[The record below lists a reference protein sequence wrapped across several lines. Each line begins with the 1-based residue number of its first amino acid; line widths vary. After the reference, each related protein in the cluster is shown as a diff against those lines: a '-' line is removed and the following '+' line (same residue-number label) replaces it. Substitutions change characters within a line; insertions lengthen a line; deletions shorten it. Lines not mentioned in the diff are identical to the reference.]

1 MSLELWYLFFGTLLV
16 LIAFMASAVKQ
27 WPLTTTMVYLFAGI
41 VIGPLGIGVAA
52 IHPLED
58 ARLLEWA
65 AELVVIV
72 SLFTAGLKLRAPF
85 KDGKWKVPVRLAFGS
100 MALTVGLITLVG
112 VFGLGLPL
120 GAAVLLGAI
129 LAPTDPVLASDVQLE
144 SATDQD
150 RIRFNL
156 TGEAGMNDGAA
167 FPFVMLG
174 VGLLGLHELGDDGW
188 RWFAVDVFWAI
199 GGGLAIGTLAG
210 IGVARAVLYLRRTH
224 KAGLGREEFLTL
236 GLIGLSYGAALVA
249 HTYGFLAVF
258 AAGLA
263 LRMIE
268 RSETEIGARA
278 KQAAPTQG
286 DRETHPKTAP
296 LHLTETVLTFN
307 EQLERILEVVLVL
320 VIGVMLAPEFL
331 DPGHLWF
338 VPVLFVVV
346 RPVAVMVGL
355 AGIGIPKSKVA
366 LLSWFGIRGIGSLYY
381 LMFAIG
387 MGVEPQIAMKLISIT
402 LWVIASS
409 IVIHGISVTP
419 LMRRYQARRSG
430 HARSRTGT

>member
-1 MSLELWYLFFGTLLV
+1 
-16 LIAFMASAVKQ
+16 
-27 WPLTTTMVYLFAGI
+27 MVYLFAGV
-41 VIGPLGIGVAA
+41 VIGPIGIGVAA
-52 IHPLED
+52 VHPLED

-65 AELVVIV
+65 AEFVVIV

-100 MALTVGLITLVG
+100 MALTVGLIALVG

-174 VGLLGLHELGDDGW
+174 VGLLGLHELDDGW

-210 IGVARAVLYLRRTH
+210 IVVARAVLYLRRTH

-268 RSETEIGARA
+268 RSETELGASGNHT
-278 KQAAPTQG
+278 APTKS

-296 LHLTETVLTFN
+296 LHLTETMLTFN

-320 VIGVMLAPEFL
+320 VIGIMLTPLFL
-331 DPGHLWF
+331 DPRHLWF
-338 VPVLFVVV
+338 VPVLFIVIRPLAVVL
-346 RPVAVMVGL
+346 GL
-355 AGIGIPKSKVA
+355 AGSGIPRTKVA

-387 MGVEPQIAMKLISIT
+387 MGVETGIATQLTSVT

-419 LMRRYQARRSG
+419 LMRRYHAKRGG
-430 HARSRTGT
+430 HGRPKAGP

>member
-52 IHPLED
+52 IHPLGD

-72 SLFTAGLKLRAPF
+72 SLFTAGLKLRAPL

-188 RWFAVDVFWAI
+188 RWFSVDVFWAI

-210 IGVARAVLYLRRTH
+210 IGVGRAVLYLRRTH

-236 GLIGLSYGAALVA
+236 GLIGLSYGAALVT

-268 RSETEIGARA
+268 RRETEIGASK
-278 KQAAPTQG
+278 KQSAPTHG
-286 DRETHPKTAP
+286 ERETHPKTAP
-296 LHLTETVLTFN
+296 LHLAESMLAFN
-307 EQLERILEVVLVL
+307 EQFERILEVVLVL
-320 VIGVMLAPEFL
+320 IVGVMLAPEYL
-331 DPGHLWF
+331 DPSHLWF
-338 VPVLFVVV
+338 APVLFIVI
-346 RPVAVMVGL
+346 RPVAVVLGL
-355 AGIGIPKSKVA
+355 AGSGIPKTQVA

-387 MGVEPQIAMKLISIT
+387 MGMEPDIAMELISIT

-419 LMRRYQARRSG
+419 LMRRYQAKRGG
-430 HARSRTGT
+430 HAPSKTGT